1 MPEQRRV
8 SNNIDIVGH
17 ILDWKCSMVR
27 FLFLAEPS
35 KSDAAP
41 SDRDA
46 YRRTEAGD
54 KKEGD
59 KKGEAGAGSYEFK
72 GGFGRGKKPQ

>member
-1 MPEQRRV
+1 M
-8 SNNIDIVGH
+8 NGMNLNDLNLIV
-17 ILDWKCSMVR
+17 
-27 FLFLAEPS
+27 AEPS
-35 KSDAAP
+35 KSEAAP

-46 YRRTEAGD
+46 YRRTEGGE